1 MIIQVNTDHHITG
14 RQEFIAEAESI
25 VTDALSH
32 VSDHITRVE
41 VHLNDEN
48 SKKSGPEDKRCMME
62 ARLEGHQPIAVTH
75 KAETLAFAM
84 DGAAE
89 KLKTAVEHTVDRL
102 QRH

>member
-1 MIIQVNTDHHITG
+1 MLIQVNTDHHITG
-14 RQEFIAEAESI
+14 RPELVAEAEAI

-32 VSDHITRVE
+32 VSSHVTRVE

-48 SKKSGPEDKRCMME
+48 SKKTGPADKRCMME
-62 ARLEGHQPIAVTH
+62 ARLEGHQPVAVTY
-75 KAETLAFAM
+75 KADTLALAM

-89 KLKTAVEHTVDRL
+89 KLKAAMEHTVDRL

>member
-1 MIIQVNTDHHITG
+1 MIIQVNTDHHITAH
-14 RQEFIAEAESI
+14 QDFIAQAEAT

-32 VSDHITRVE
+32 MSEHVTRVE

-62 ARLEGHQPIAVTH
+62 ARLEGLPPIAVTH
-75 KAETLAFAM
+75 KAETLTFAL

-89 KLKTAVEHTVDRL
+89 KLKAALEHKLDRL
-102 QRH
+102 QNH

>member
-1 MIIQVNTDHHITG
+1 MIIQVNTDNHITG
-14 RQEFIAEAESI
+14 RQELAAEAEA
-25 VTDALSH
+25 VVRDALSH
-32 VSDHITRVE
+32 VSDHVTRVE

-48 SKKSGPEDKRCMME
+48 SQKSGPQDKRCMME
-62 ARLEGHQPIAVTH
+62 ARLEGRPPVAVTH

-89 KLKTAVEHTVDRL
+89 KLKTTLEHTLDRL